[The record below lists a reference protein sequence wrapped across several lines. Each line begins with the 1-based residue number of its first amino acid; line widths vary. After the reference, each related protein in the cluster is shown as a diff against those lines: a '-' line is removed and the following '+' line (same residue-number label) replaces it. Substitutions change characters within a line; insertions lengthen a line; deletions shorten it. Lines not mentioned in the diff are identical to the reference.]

1 MSESQN
7 APKVFIVILNWN
19 GLEDTLACL
28 ESLRH
33 LDYLNYEVIVVDN
46 DSADGSEEVL
56 RQRYP
61 QHIIIQSGANLGF
74 AGGTNVGLRY
84 ALEHGADYAWLLN
97 NDTLVEPDAL
107 TELVRRMQAKPGAG
121 LCGSTLVYHHD
132 RDKIQA
138 YAGATYNKWLSTSH
152 HIGQDAPRYQARHQE
167 GQEVDVQAVEEKLD
181 YLVGASC
188 LASRPLLEEVGL
200 MSEDYFLY
208 YEEVDWA
215 TRAKGRYMLAFA
227 PKSIVYHKEGGS
239 IGSSS
244 EGAKK
249 SRLADYYGVRNRL
262 LYTRIHAPEALPSVY
277 LGLLITVAN
286 RVRRRQWARIPM
298 ILSLAWAGLRG
309 RAKLERAKA

>member
-1 MSESQN
+1 MLESRT
-7 APKVFIVILNWN
+7 APKVSIVILNWN
-19 GLEDTLACL
+19 GLADTLECL
-28 ESLRH
+28 GSLET
-33 LDYLNYEVIVVDN
+33 LDYPNLEVIIVDN
-46 DSADGSEEVL
+46 DSSDSSEEVL
-56 RQRYP
+56 RRRYP

-107 TELVRRMQAKPGAG
+107 TQLVKRMQEKPGAG

-132 RDKIQA
+132 RNKIQA
-138 YAGATYNKWLSTSH
+138 YGGATYNKWLSTSKH
-152 HIGQDAPRYQARHQE
+152 VGQDVPRHHT
-167 GQEVDVQAVEEKLD
+167 VDVEEVEAQLD

-188 LASRPLLEEVGL
+188 LVSRPFLEEVGL

-208 YEEVDWA
+208 FEEVDWA
-215 TRAKGRYMLAFA
+215 TRAKGRYTLAFA
-227 PKSIVYHKEGGS
+227 PKSVIYHKEGSS

-262 LYTRIHAPEALPSVY
+262 LYTRKHAPEALLSVY
-277 LGLLITVAN
+277 LGLLITLAK
-286 RVRRRQWARIPM
+286 RVQRKQWARIPM
-298 ILSLAWAGLRG
+298 I
-309 RAKLERAKA
+309 AKLIFESFKPRQAKA

>member
-1 MSESQN
+1 MAESQA

-19 GLEDTLACL
+19 GLADTLDCL
-28 ESLRH
+28 ESLAG
-33 LDYLNYEVIVVDN
+33 LEYPNFEVIVVDN
-46 DSADGSEEVL
+46 DSSDDSEEVL
-56 RQRYP
+56 KGRYP

-107 TELVRRMQAKPGAG
+107 TELVKRMQEKSDAG

-132 RDKIQA
+132 RSRVQA
-138 YAGATYNKWLSTSH
+138 YGGATYNKWLSTSR
-152 HIGQDAPRYQARHQE
+152 HIGQDAPK
-167 GQEVDVQAVEEKLD
+167 GQEVNTEEVESQLD

-188 LASRPLLEEVGL
+188 LVSRPFLEEVGL

-215 TRAKGRYMLAFA
+215 ARARGRYTLAFA
-227 PKSIVYHKEGGS
+227 PKSVVYHKEGGS

-244 EGAKK
+244 DGAKK

-262 LYTRIHAPEALPSVY
+262 LYTRKHAPEALPSVY
-277 LGLLITVAN
+277 LGLLVTLAK
-286 RVRRRQWARIPM
+286 RVQRRQWERIPM
-298 ILSLAWAGLRG
+298 ILGLVFESFRPKQA
-309 RAKLERAKA
+309 RT